1 MIDLHNYG
9 RFSKFALFINLKC
22 VRELTE
28 LDGYLIGDS
37 GGAVSDALFAS
48 FWGAIAAKYA
58 GEPYVI
64 FGLMNEVSPT
74 TSTKYYGIIP
84 PLLSFHMH

>member
-1 MIDLHNYG
+1 VIDLHNYG
-9 RFSKFALFINLKC
+9 RFSKFAHFLEHKNA
-22 VRELTE
+22 RGLTKT
-28 LDGYLIGDS
+28 DGYLIGDS
-37 GGAVSDALFAS
+37 GGAISDALFAS

-74 TSTKYYGIIP
+74 TSTTYYGMASH
-84 PLLSFHMH
+84 LSFCMH

>member
-9 RFSKFALFINLKC
+9 RFSKLAHFLTPR
-22 VRELTE
+22 VSDLTE
-28 LDGYLIGDS
+28 IDGYVIGDS
-37 GGAVSDALFAS
+37 GGAISDALFAS
-48 FWGAIAAKYA
+48 FWSALAAKYA

-74 TSTKYYGIIP
+74 TSTTYYGIV
-84 PLLSFHMH
+84 PLSSFCMH